1 MPIKISHTSKPLG
14 SLFIYLFIYLFF
26 IANSRGN
33 RAPPGFQ
40 GLVKIEVLFGWE
52 TKYEESNK
60 RPPRHSQ
67 VKKSLYYYG
76 LVKLTI

>member
-14 SLFIYLFIYLFF
+14 SLFIYLFF

-52 TKYEESNK
+52 TKYEES
-60 RPPRHSQ
+60 
-67 VKKSLYYYG
+67 KKSTL
-76 LVKLTI
+76 K